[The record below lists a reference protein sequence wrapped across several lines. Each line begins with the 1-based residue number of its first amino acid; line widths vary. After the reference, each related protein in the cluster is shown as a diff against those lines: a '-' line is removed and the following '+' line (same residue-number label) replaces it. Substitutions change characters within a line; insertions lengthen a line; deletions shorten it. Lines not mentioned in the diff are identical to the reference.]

1 MMNAKE
7 MMDWCNDY
15 RSLSNGKVY
24 KAKGIVKSVK
34 DLMSKVDINKDD
46 FRLILMDT
54 EKKFG
59 IGFSKSE
66 LLNMS
71 FSDMIEWDKNYAN
84 PRYEVVLMVKTKPK
98 YLDKVEENYLRK
110 VLTPLKKAG
119 YYNFCIEKYANLYP
133 NGKPASPSHIIVY
146 MKIDGEKMDGEDWDD
161 KLVFPYLTS
170 TKMYK
175 KLEYNKKY
183 SIDYLVE

>member
-7 MMDWCNDY
+7 MMKLCND
-15 RSLSNGKVY
+15 NCIKNY
-24 KAKGIVKSVK
+24 KAKAVVKNVQ
-34 DLMSKVDINKDD
+34 DLMSKVDINKED
-46 FRLILMDT
+46 FYLAVVCNTKYPT
-54 EKKFG
+54 EMVLTKNK
-59 IGFSKSE
+59 

-71 FSDMIEWDKNYAN
+71 FSDMIEWDKKYAN
-84 PRYEVVLMVKTKPK
+84 PRYEVVLMVKTEPK

-133 NGKPASPSHIIVY
+133 NGKPVSPSEIIVF
-146 MKIDGEKMDGEDWDD
+146 MKIDGEKTDGEDWDD
-161 KLVFPYLTS
+161 KLVFPCLTS
-170 TKMYK
+170 TEMYK
-175 KLEYNKKY
+175 GLEYNKKY